1 MFSFLF
7 ASKSSAFVKR
17 PSGKP
22 VSTTLL
28 IFSLSP
34 VWSTLSLSLLSVPSF
49 AQGEPYSELER
60 YTVTAIRPNYDETLS
75 LIFPQYEFDK
85 SSLVAPLNTNDV
97 LLQSPSV
104 SLNGQGGQIQ
114 SISIRGYSR
123 WRIQTLLDG
132 VPIVSDRRAG
142 SSIGFVPPDFIASAT
157 VLPGAASTYL
167 GSGAI
172 GGAVNLHFGEIQ
184 KPHLRVGYSSNQQ
197 MKALSYA
204 GSTRHADNSNS
215 LTEESKTDW
224 NISYRSA
231 DNGEDANGNSLLDQ
245 FEQTGLFLRHR
256 PEDSVIKE
264 AWTLYSDNNDIGKSS
279 SDFPESRIT
288 TYPDNTHWLG
298 KIAFESHLFTGNV
311 WWHKS
316 SLDTSVLR
324 PESRI
329 NDSEN
334 KAFDYGFNISTDTHL
349 KDWDLNWQLQVTGRD
364 GVVADE
370 REFTLTPAESAS
382 SDTTSPSF
390 ITNAFEAELAYEVRT
405 LDASEITTA
414 AVADASRQWQSL
426 SLALGA
432 RVDWQRQSDDSGANT
447 FQSSTA
453 KTNINLSGYL
463 GANYQLSQHWAAGM
477 YVSSAFRN
485 PSLTE
490 RFFAGETPRGT
501 VLGSLK
507 LETEQA
513 LNMQA
518 SVAYSSEQLQGSI
531 EVFNQKIDNY
541 IERIMVAEDVLQY
554 SNLDSATIEGV
565 SYQLSWQSHND
576 ALDARLSGMWISGE
590 DDLGNSI
597 ADIPANSQR
606 LDLGVQWQAV
616 RFFTVFAYRASK
628 TDIADRERA
637 LDEVFTLDMGAD
649 WQLNE
654 RVQLQASWRNLTN
667 QQYYTSADDKAAFAQ
682 GESVQLAIT
691 YLL

>member
-1 MFSFLF
+1 MYRVVRSSLFSFLLDSSF
-7 ASKSSAFVKR
+7 SVSSKSS
-17 PSGKP
+17 SG
-22 VSTTLL
+22 
-28 IFSLSP
+28 
-34 VWSTLSLSLLSVPSF
+34 LSVSIAALPLLLTSSF
-49 AQGEPYSELER
+49 SVAQGAPLKEVER
-60 YTVTAIRPNYDETLS
+60 YTVTAARPYYDETLS
-75 LIFPQYEFDK
+75 RIFPQYEFDK
-85 SSLVAPLNTNDV
+85 SGLVAPLHTNDV

-142 SSIGFVPPDFIASAT
+142 SSIGFIPPDFIST
-157 VLPGAASTYL
+157 VSVLPGAASTYL

-204 GSTRHADNSNS
+204 GSTRRADNSNS
-215 LTEESKTDW
+215 LTEESETDW

-231 DNGEDANGNSLLDQ
+231 DNGEDANGGSLFDQ
-245 FEQTGLFLRHR
+245 FEQSGLFVRHR
-256 PEDSVIKE
+256 PVDSVIKE

-334 KAFDYGFNISTDTHL
+334 KAFDYGFNISTDTQL

-370 REFTLTPAESAS
+370 REFTLTPAESALP
-382 SDTTSPSF
+382 DTTSPSF

-432 RVDWQRQSDDSGANT
+432 RVDWQRQSDDSDANT

-453 KTNINLSGYL
+453 QTNTNLSGYL

-518 SVAYSSEQLQGSI
+518 SVAYSSEQLRGSI

-628 TDIADRERA
+628 TDIADGERA